1 LIVHAS
7 VDSGVQPAISPRAAP
22 QGRWP
27 GLICRLPKPLLVVPM
42 VAYWLWLALRYRSLS
57 LPSAADPSIAVGG
70 LVGESKIAYFEQVEA
85 GLGRWLAPT
94 AAIVKGASARDDA
107 RAALR
112 RLGLSFPVIAKP
124 DIGWCG
130 FGVRRIDDE
139 AALDAYIDAYPA
151 GETLLL
157 QEYLDLPGEAGV
169 FYVRWPEQPSGR
181 VVSLTVRH
189 PPHVVGDGSSSL
201 RDLIGRDDALSL
213 RMALYRDLERVPE
226 RGQVVPLSTVWSF
239 RMGGCYR
246 ASGAAAPA
254 ALEAAL
260 DAIASSMPNL
270 HVARFDIRFAS
281 ESALSRGD
289 FKIIE
294 INGAGSEAIEFFDS
308 GVPFFTAYR
317 GILAKQAM
325 VFAIAARNR
334 DRGFA
339 PCGWRALLA
348 AFRRQARLIALYPES
363 N

>member
-1 LIVHAS
+1 MV
-7 VDSGVQPAISPRAAP
+7 VQ
-22 QGRWP
+22 
-27 GLICRLPKPLLVVPM
+27 
-42 VAYWLWLALRYRSLS
+42 WLWLSLRYGSLS
-57 LPSAADPSIAVGG
+57 LPSAADPSIAIGG
-70 LVGESKIAYFEQVEA
+70 LVGESKIDYFEQIA
-85 GLGRWLAPT
+85 PGLRRWLART
-94 AAIVKGASARDDA
+94 APIVSGPQAAREA

-112 RLGLSFPVIAKP
+112 RLGLSFPIIAKP

-130 FGVRRIDDE
+130 FGVRRIDD
-139 AALDAYIDAYPA
+139 ASALDAYIEAYPA

-169 FYVRWPEQPSGR
+169 FYVRWPEQSPGTLL
-181 VVSLTVRH
+181 SLTVRR
-189 PPHVVGDGSSSL
+189 PPHVVGDGVSSVRVLVSREDGL
-201 RDLIGRDDALSL
+201 RGRS
-213 RMALYRDLERVPE
+213 ALYQDLERVPE

-239 RMGGCYR
+239 RMGGCYE
-246 ASGAAAPA
+246 ASSGAITP
-254 ALEAAL
+254 ALEATL

-270 HVARFDIRFAS
+270 HVARFDIRFAN
-281 ESALSRGD
+281 ESSLGRGD

-294 INGAGSEAIEFFDS
+294 INGAGSEAIECFDPS
-308 GVPFFTAYR
+308 LPFFAAYR

-348 AFRRQARLIALYPES
+348 AFRRQAHLTKLYPAS